1 MAKYYYTPR
10 RHMAVD
16 ETLVGTRCRS
26 VMRMFIPTK
35 ASKFGVKF
43 WCLAESST
51 GYDVEVVLFLLEKKE
66 DEKRQQ

>member
-1 MAKYYYTPR
+1 
-10 RHMAVD
+10 
-16 ETLVGTRCRS
+16 
-26 VMRMFIPTK
+26 MFIPTK

-51 GYDVEVVLFLLEKKE
+51 GYDVEIELFVLDRNK